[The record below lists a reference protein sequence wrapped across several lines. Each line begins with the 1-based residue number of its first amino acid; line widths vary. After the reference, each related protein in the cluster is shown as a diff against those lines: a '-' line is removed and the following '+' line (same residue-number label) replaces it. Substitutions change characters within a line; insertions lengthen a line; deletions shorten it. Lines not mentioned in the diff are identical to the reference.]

1 VIREVLRK
9 ALFEYGR
16 LSARLGPPESP
27 WERVPI
33 DVPPMAFGA
42 GCDRSFIEYLAGQ
55 SVVPVPSIEA
65 MIEWLLGCEYAS
77 DPEQFH
83 EPDVWQHPTMFETR
97 RRGDCEDFA
106 LWAWRKLA
114 DLGVGAEFFVGR
126 VLDREP
132 CNDRRHAWVVYAHE
146 GGEYLLEPAAG
157 ERNRMIHSL
166 PAVREG
172 YVPHFAVDH
181 RGSTCAFTG
190 YLLDARVQERTS
202 ATTKATKAAKKASS
216 SSL

>member
-9 ALFEYGR
+9 ALFEV
-16 LSARLGPPESP
+16 SARLGGAVSP

-42 GCDRSFIEYLAGQ
+42 GCDRAFLDYLAGE
-55 SVVPVPSIEA
+55 SAVAVPSIEA
-65 MIEWLLGCEYAS
+65 MIDWLLGCEYAS

-83 EPDVWQHPTMFETR
+83 EPDVWQHPTMFEAR

-114 DLGVGAEFFVGR
+114 DLGVDAEFFVGR
-126 VLDREP
+126 VLGRNSP
-132 CNDRRHAWVVYAHE
+132 VDRRHAWVVYAHA
-146 GGEYLLEPAAG
+146 GEDFLFEPAAG
-157 ERNRMIHSL
+157 ERARMIRPL
-166 PAVREG
+166 PIARDG

-181 RGSTCAFTG
+181 RGATSAFSG
-190 YLLDARVQERTS
+190 YILDARVSERTK
-202 ATTKATKAAKKASS
+202 ATTKATKITKKTISS
-216 SSL
+216 V